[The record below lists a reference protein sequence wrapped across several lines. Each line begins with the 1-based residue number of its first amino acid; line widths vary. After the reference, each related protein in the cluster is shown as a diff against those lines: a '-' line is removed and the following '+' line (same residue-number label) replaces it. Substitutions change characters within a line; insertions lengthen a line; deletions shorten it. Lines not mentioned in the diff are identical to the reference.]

1 MICFGQSLSAT
12 EVHKT
17 QEQEIAP
24 VPDQESFLEHEK
36 QGHKHEPEYELERVI
51 EKTIDFELEL

>member
-1 MICFGQSLSAT
+1 MIFNFSW
-12 EVHKT
+12 EVHKA

-24 VPDQESFLEHEK
+24 VPDQAPSLEHEK
-36 QGHKHEPEYELERVI
+36 QEHKHEPEYELERVV